1 MPHNRLLNFVSSD
14 LTEEKEN
21 EEEEAMDSIVSSS
34 TIFIRSSLTPVR
46 SVSSSSVV
54 SVKPLSSA
62 QVVSFETNRH
72 ILSFRSSG
80 RRTRK
85 LVANASGSAI
95 RCGGIKE
102 IGESEFSSTVL
113 ESDRPVL
120 VEFVA
125 TWCGPCKLIYP
136 AMESLAQ
143 EYGDKLT
150 IVKIDHDANP
160 KLIADYKV
168 YGLPHFILFK
178 DGKEVP
184 GSRREGAITK
194 AKLKE
199 YIDGLLISIS
209 VA

>member
-1 MPHNRLLNFVSSD
+1 
-14 LTEEKEN
+14 
-21 EEEEAMDSIVSSS
+21 MDSIVSSS
-34 TIFIRSSLTPVR
+34 TILIRSYLTPVR
-46 SVSSSSVV
+46 SFSSSSAV

-62 QVVSFETNRH
+62 QVSSFAANRH
-72 ILSFRSSG
+72 ILSFRSGG

-85 LVANASGSAI
+85 LLTNASSSTI
-95 RCGGIKE
+95 RCGAIKE

-136 AMESLAQ
+136 AMESLSE
-143 EYGDKLT
+143 EYGDRLT

-160 KLIADYKV
+160 KLIAEYKV

-199 YIDGLLISIS
+199 YIDGFLNSIS

>member
-1 MPHNRLLNFVSSD
+1 
-14 LTEEKEN
+14 
-21 EEEEAMDSIVSSS
+21 MDSMVSSS
-34 TIFIRSSLTPVR
+34 TILNRSYLTPVC
-46 SVSSSSVV
+46 SIPSSSAA
-54 SVKPLSSA
+54 PLSSV
-62 QVVSFETNRH
+62 QVASVAANRH
-72 ILSFRSSG
+72 TLSFRSG
-80 RRTRK
+80 DRRRRN
-85 LVANASGSAI
+85 LLYNGSIPAI
-95 RCGGIKE
+95 RCGGGIKE

-136 AMESLAQ
+136 AMESLSQ
-143 EYGDKLT
+143 EYSDRLT

-160 KLIADYKV
+160 KLIAEFKV

-194 AKLKE
+194 AKLKD
-199 YIDGLLISIS
+199 YIDGLLNTLSS
-209 VA
+209 AA

>member
-1 MPHNRLLNFVSSD
+1 MRRNQRD
-14 LTEEKEN
+14 WREEN
-21 EEEEAMDSIVSSS
+21 VEEEAMDSIVSSS
-34 TIFIRSSLTPVR
+34 TILMRSYLTPPVR
-46 SVSSSSVV
+46 SCSPATSV
-54 SVKPLSSA
+54 SVKPLSSV
-62 QVVSFETNRH
+62 QVTSVAANRH
-72 ILSFRSSG
+72 LLSLSSG
-80 RRTRK
+80 ARRTRK
-85 LVANASGSAI
+85 SSSSVI

-113 ESDRPVL
+113 ESAQPVL

-136 AMESLAQ
+136 AMEALSQ

-160 KLIADYKV
+160 KLIAEFKV

-199 YIDGLLISIS
+199 YIDGLLNSIS

>member
-1 MPHNRLLNFVSSD
+1 M
-14 LTEEKEN
+14 E
-21 EEEEAMDSIVSSS
+21 SIVSSS
-34 TIFIRSSLTPVR
+34 TNLIRSYLTPVP
-46 SVSSSSVV
+46 SVSSV
-54 SVKPLSSA
+54 SVKPLSSVHVTSVA
-62 QVVSFETNRH
+62 ANRH
-72 ILSFRSSG
+72 LLSFSSGG

-85 LVANASGSAI
+85 LLTNASSSAI
-95 RCGGIKE
+95 RCGGIIE

-136 AMESLAQ
+136 AMESLSQ

-160 KLIADYKV
+160 KLIAEFKV

-194 AKLKE
+194 AKLKD
-199 YIDGLLISIS
+199 YIDGLLNSIS

>member
-1 MPHNRLLNFVSSD
+1 
-14 LTEEKEN
+14 
-21 EEEEAMDSIVSSS
+21 MDSIVSSS
-34 TIFIRSSLTPVR
+34 TVLIRSYLTPPVR
-46 SVSSSSVV
+46 SHSPAASSV
-54 SVKPLSSA
+54 SVKPLSSV
-62 QVVSFETNRH
+62 QVTSVAANRQL
-72 ILSFRSSG
+72 LSFRSGG

-85 LVANASGSAI
+85 LTSSAI

-113 ESDRPVL
+113 ESERPVL

-136 AMESLAQ
+136 AMEALSQ
-143 EYGDKLT
+143 EYDDKLT

-199 YIDGLLISIS
+199 YIDGLLSSIS